1 MTENKFYQY
10 ILSLLQIIT
19 GILAGIVFIKEL
31 FCDRNLFTMIV
42 TILVTLLGLTLGL
55 SKLYHLHSKDKF

>member
-31 FCDRNLFTMIV
+31 FCFATGTYLP
-42 TILVTLLGLTLGL
+42 
-55 SKLYHLHSKDKF
+55 